1 MKINIKITYRLK
13 NNIEWMIL
21 HPAPEQYFDPDPE
34 EEEKGEYDI
43 ESVPRFL
50 DVRDYLEERDE
61 SLRDSDITNVNVF
74 LRDFEKHAETSLY
87 HTYWNNGENMLIERR
102 DSTPLESY
110 HEIII
115 QLTIDRC
122 ICETLR
128 FVEENGIMRPT
139 MHSHILNNA
148 DGTQSD
154 LNCLR

>member
-1 MKINIKITYRLK
+1 
-13 NNIEWMIL
+13 MIL
-21 HPAPEQYFDPDPE
+21 QPTPEQYFDLDPE
-34 EEEKGEYDI
+34 EKEKDGYTV

-50 DVRDYLEERDE
+50 DIRDYLEERDK

-74 LRDFEKHAETSLY
+74 LRDVKKNAGISFY

-128 FVEENGIMRPT
+128 FVEENGIMHPT

-154 LNCLR
+154 SNCLR

>member
-1 MKINIKITYRLK
+1 MGIHIKITYRLK
-13 NNIEWMIL
+13 NNTEWIIL
-21 HPAPEQYFDPDPE
+21 HPTPEQYFDSDPE
-34 EEEKGEYDI
+34 EEEKGEYDV

-50 DVRDYLEERDE
+50 DVRDYLEEQDE
-61 SLRDSDITNVNVF
+61 SLQDSDITNVNIF
-74 LRDFEKHAETSLY
+74 LKDFEKDAEISFY
-87 HTYWNNGENMLIERR
+87 QTYWNNGGNMLIERR

-154 LNCLR
+154 LNCLH

>member
-1 MKINIKITYRLK
+1 MLRSRL
-13 NNIEWMIL
+13 
-21 HPAPEQYFDPDPE
+21 
-34 EEEKGEYDI
+34 
-43 ESVPRFL
+43 VTT
-50 DVRDYLEERDE
+50 
-61 SLRDSDITNVNVF
+61 SLRPRRPMRAS
-74 LRDFEKHAETSLY
+74 KSL
-87 HTYWNNGENMLIERR
+87 LIERR

-110 HEIII
+110 HEIIV

>member
-1 MKINIKITYRLK
+1 MGIHIKITYRLRSHT
-13 NNIEWMIL
+13 EWITL
-21 HPAPEQYFDPDPE
+21 HPTPEQYFAPDPE
-34 EEEKGEYDI
+34 EEEKGEYDV
-43 ESVPRFL
+43 ESPPRFS

-61 SLRDSDITNVNVF
+61 SLQDSDITNVNVF
-74 LRDFEKHAETSLY
+74 LKDFEKQAEISFY

-110 HEIII
+110 HEIIV
-115 QLTIDRC
+115 QLAIDRC

-128 FVEENGIMRPT
+128 FVEENGIMHPT

-154 LNCLR
+154 SNCLR